1 MRIISGLAIAIG
13 VLLAATPATFA
24 QQAGKKQQASLP
36 KQADM
41 PEPMP
46 HLLPGTVGHAP
57 LTLTS
62 SAAVTYQEYFAQAC
76 PLVLTVDAFGWTTH
90 AALNT
95 DGACPADVSKI
106 PQNTIQAALKTC
118 EAYSQLPPCSVV
130 AVGRKVVWDGPITFA
145 PGRFVPQGDDQ
156 VPVVLR
162 RTVADAMESATSETD
177 VGVIRFDP
185 DGRSGMLSFQR
196 HAELGECDG
205 SLKMMSDNELATVAL
220 TCTKIGTV
228 SGSISLKPG
237 ERSGTGTA
245 VAGKRQFTLT
255 VLPRSDAMK
264 NGTALYTP
272 PPEPDATAKKPVAKI
287 QEGKKS

>member
-1 MRIISGLAIAIG
+1 MRIIPGLAIAIG
-13 VLLAATPATFA
+13 VLLAATPAAFA

-36 KQADM
+36 RQPGM

-46 HLLPGTVGHAP
+46 HLVPGAVGHFP

-76 PLVLTVDAFGWTTH
+76 PLVLTVDGFGWTTH
-90 AALNT
+90 AALST

-106 PQNTIQAALKTC
+106 PQDTIRAALKTC
-118 EAYSQLPPCSVV
+118 EAYSQVPPCSVI

-162 RTVADAMESATSETD
+162 RIVADTTESATSETD

-185 DGRSGMLSFQR
+185 EGRSGVFSFQR

-205 SLKMMSDNELATVAL
+205 SLKAAGNGEPATVAL
-220 TCTKIGTV
+220 TCTKIGEV
-228 SGSISLKPG
+228 SGTISFKPG
-237 ERSGTGTA
+237 ERAGTGTA
-245 VAGKRQFTLT
+245 MAGKRRFTLT

-264 NGTALYTP
+264 NGTALYSP
-272 PPEPDATAKKPVAKI
+272 PPEPAAPAGKPMVKM